1 MLQQRICPSR
11 RFNSRVETAEGV
23 WVYWRCNGRDD
34 TSRVL
39 DLSLSGLFVETPKL
53 RAVGSTAEVDFL
65 VQEGEIR
72 AEAVVRHVEPGRG
85 LGLKFTAMSVGDRPH
100 LAALMNRLC
109 SSRSVAVSTSST
121 DSRII

>member
-23 WVYWRCNGRDD
+23 WVYWRCAGRDD

-72 AEAVVRHVEPGRG
+72 AEAVVRHVEPGPEDEHSTFKRR
-85 LGLKFTAMSVGDRPH
+85 LRRSQFSRP
-100 LAALMNRLC
+100 
-109 SSRSVAVSTSST
+109 SES
-121 DSRII
+121 